1 LRHAGAAPAGVVRI
15 ALNPLDR
22 QARCEM
28 ARALR
33 RGGLHVRSAGF
44 SIIEVLVAMAIV
56 IAGVASLAQLFVASA
71 YVNRVANTTSVTLL
85 LAEQKMEG
93 LLGETRLGS
102 SPPGTLSTN
111 TAGYVDYL
119 DASGVSLALSVMS
132 ATPPLGTAYICRWSI
147 APLPDS
153 PAAATVVQ
161 VLVTRWPDT
170 AGQTRLI
177 SVKTRKGS

>member
-1 LRHAGAAPAGVVRI
+1 
-15 ALNPLDR
+15 
-22 QARCEM
+22 
-28 ARALR
+28 
-33 RGGLHVRSAGF
+33 VRSAGF

-71 YVNRVANTTSVTLL
+71 YVNRVANTTSVTVL
-85 LAEQKMEG
+85 LAEQKMEE
-93 LLGETRLGS
+93 LLGETGLGP

-119 DASGVSLALSVMS
+119 DASGVSLGVMS

-147 APLPDS
+147 APLPGS
-153 PAAATVVQ
+153 PAAAIVVQ

-170 AGQTRLI
+170 AGQTRLVT
-177 SVKTRKGS
+177 VKTRKGS

>member
-1 LRHAGAAPAGVVRI
+1 
-15 ALNPLDR
+15 
-22 QARCEM
+22 
-28 ARALR
+28 
-33 RGGLHVRSAGF
+33 VRSAGF

-85 LAEQKMEG
+85 LAEQKMEE
-93 LLGETRLGS
+93 LLGESGLGP
-102 SPPGTLSTN
+102 SPPGALSAN
-111 TAGYVDYL
+111 MAGHVDYL
-119 DASGVSLALSVMS
+119 DASGVSLGVMS

-153 PAAATVVQ
+153 PAAAMVVQ
-161 VLVTRWPDT
+161 VLVTLWPDT
-170 AGQTRLI
+170 VGQTRLV

>member
-1 LRHAGAAPAGVVRI
+1 
-15 ALNPLDR
+15 
-22 QARCEM
+22 
-28 ARALR
+28 
-33 RGGLHVRSAGF
+33 
-44 SIIEVLVAMAIV
+44 MAIV

-85 LAEQKMEG
+85 LAEQKMEE
-93 LLGETRLGS
+93 LLGETGLS
-102 SPPGTLSTN
+102 PSPPGALSEN

-119 DASGVSLALSVMS
+119 DPSGVSLGVMS

-153 PAAATVVQ
+153 PAAPIVVQ

-170 AGQTRLI
+170 AGQTRLV